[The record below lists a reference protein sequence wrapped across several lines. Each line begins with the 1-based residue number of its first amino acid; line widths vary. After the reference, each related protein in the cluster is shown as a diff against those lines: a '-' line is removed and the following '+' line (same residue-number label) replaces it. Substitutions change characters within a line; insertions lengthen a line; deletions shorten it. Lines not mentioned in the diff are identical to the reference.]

1 MTSRKFGQIEI
12 SKRGPAGLNV
22 YMTIDKFSLWI
33 TDFTLDN
40 ATKLNEIGSCDCL
53 EQLCSKVRT
62 ALELDQHKDL
72 VLYMHGKQL
81 IEDSEMPIH
90 DLGITRFLEDGL
102 KYDVEYITLK
112 KDDVKHFFSRKVAD
126 DLKSEIAKRGLGD
139 RVSIYTDDGHNLL
152 KENAIGEAV
161 LQERRPNFCLKNLQA
176 NGYIILQIDITT
188 DNPDY

>member
-1 MTSRKFGQIEI
+1 
-12 SKRGPAGLNV
+12 
-22 YMTIDKFSLWI
+22 
-33 TDFTLDN
+33 
-40 ATKLNEIGSCDCL
+40 
-53 EQLCSKVRT
+53 
-62 ALELDQHKDL
+62 
-72 VLYMHGKQL
+72 MHGKQL

-139 RVSIYTDDGHNLL
+139 RVSIYTDDGQNLL

-176 NGYIILQIDITT
+176 NGYIIL
-188 DNPDY
+188 